1 MVQRITL
8 ARQNLNRL
16 AAAQPLTTPYR
27 EINAK
32 RHLLTEKS
40 LRLQHLG
47 FQKTQQA
54 KDQLT
59 SAAALLEAN
68 NPLGVLSRGYS
79 VTTNATTKEPIS
91 SWHQAP
97 PGTTIT
103 TRLAEGELHSRVE
116 RSVESRHHDAV
127 KTTEDR

>member
-1 MVQRITL
+1 MKRRLL
-8 ARQNLNRL
+8 A
-16 AAAQPLTTPYR
+16 
-27 EINAK
+27 
-32 RHLLTEKS
+32 EKA
-40 LRLQHLG
+40 LRLQQEG

-59 SAAALLEAN
+59 TAAALLEAN

-97 PGTTIT
+97 PGTTII
-103 TRLAEGELHSRVE
+103 TRLAEGELYSRVE
-116 RSVESRHHDAV
+116 RSVESRHHN
-127 KTTEDR
+127 TGGNLEDT